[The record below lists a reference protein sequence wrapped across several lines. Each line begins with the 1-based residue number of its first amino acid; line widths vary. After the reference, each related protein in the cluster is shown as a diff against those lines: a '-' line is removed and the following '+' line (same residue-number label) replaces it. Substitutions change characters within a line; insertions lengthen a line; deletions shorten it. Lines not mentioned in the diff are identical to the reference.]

1 MSLAGSLRWQVVL
14 VAALAALAVSVL
26 GTAATDLGP
35 WYQSLVKPAW
45 QPPDLLFGPA
55 WTLIY
60 ALWALSAATAWSAAS
75 SRAVRT
81 RVVALFGTNALLN
94 VLWSELFFGWQRPDW
109 ALAEVVV
116 LWLSIVLLIVV
127 LAPISRR
134 ASWLL
139 VPYLAW
145 VSFAGVLNLAVV
157 QLNAPFAP
165 AAGG

>member
-1 MSLAGSLRWQVVL
+1 M
-14 VAALAALAVSVL
+14 
-26 GTAATDLGP
+26 
-35 WYQSLVKPAW
+35 
-45 QPPDLLFGPA
+45 
-55 WTLIY
+55 
-60 ALWALSAATAWSAAS
+60 
-75 SRAVRT
+75 
-81 RVVALFGTNALLN
+81 ALFGVNALLN
-94 VLWSELFFGWQRPDW
+94 VLWSELFFEWQRPDW
-109 ALAEVVV
+109 ALAELVV

-127 LAPISRR
+127 LVPISRR

>member
-1 MSLAGSLRWQVVL
+1 MTQAATQRWRVVL
-14 VAALAALAVSVL
+14 VAAAAALAVGLL

-35 WYQSLVKPAW
+35 WYQSLVKPDW

-60 ALWALSAATAWSAAS
+60 ALWALSAATAWSAAT
-75 SRAVRT
+75 SRAQRT
-81 RVVALFGTNALLN
+81 RLVALFGVNALLN
-94 VLWSELFFGWQRPDW
+94 VLWSELFFVWQRPDW
-109 ALAEVVV
+109 ALGEVVV

-145 VSFAGVLNLAVV
+145 VSFAGVLNLAIV

-165 AAGG
+165 AAAG